1 MSGDA
6 SSMEGI
12 EINIKG
18 RENNRCPWWYQSSRM
33 IILLLQILIKWFK
46 LSITNFIEIRNF
58 GHFDVNVIM
67 WHKVGEYG
75 LEGGVWNV
83 IQHEKSKNS

>member
-1 MSGDA
+1 
-6 SSMEGI
+6 
-12 EINIKG
+12 
-18 RENNRCPWWYQSSRM
+18 M
-33 IILLLQILIKWFK
+33 ISKIIYKFHWSQK
-46 LSITNFIEIRNF
+46 LHI
-58 GHFDVNVIM
+58 DVSVIM